1 MEKVPLEQEA
11 SKEEVVSV
19 DQYVEGMKQQNYPD
33 AKSELDN
40 VLKEANIS
48 MSEALKDEILT
59 KYNLGPGNA
68 PE

>member
-19 DQYVEGMKQQNYPD
+19 DQYVEGMEQQNYPD
-33 AKSELDN
+33 AKSELGN

-48 MSEALKDEILT
+48 MSEALKNEILK